1 MDEDVARIASH
12 RGVSATMGQNVLF
25 RSRTDRRTFSA
36 LSPLVPSPVMSIKAL
51 RGLLLPAVAVLTGCN
66 TVLMSPSGDVAL
78 QQRDL
83 IVTSTLLMLII
94 IVPVIALTL
103 LFAWRYRAS
112 NKAAAYDPEWDHS
125 TMLELLIWSAPLLII
140 IALGALTWVSTHK
153 LDPYRPLDR
162 LSAGHPV
169 PTGVKPLTVDV
180 VALDWKW
187 LFIYPEQGI
196 ATVNEVAAPVDR
208 PIEFKITAST
218 VMNSFFIPAL
228 AGQIYAMP
236 GMETKLQA
244 VINKPGDF
252 EGFSANYSG
261 AGFSGMR
268 FTFRGMSEDQFA
280 QWVQQAK
287 AGGALN
293 REQYLEL
300 AHPSENDPVSRYA
313 SVAPGLFETIVDGCV
328 RPDAVCID
336 GMAAPSAGAANNMPA
351 MSEHPMSTMTSAKDS
366 TGHSSASEVDSTAA
380 KPASRP
386 L

>member
-1 MDEDVARIASH
+1 
-12 RGVSATMGQNVLF
+12 
-25 RSRTDRRTFSA
+25 
-36 LSPLVPSPVMSIKAL
+36 MSIKAL
-51 RGLLLPAVAVLTGCN
+51 RGLLLPAVAVLAGCSS
-66 TVLMSPSGDVAL
+66 VLMSPSGDIAL
-78 QQRDL
+78 QQRNL
-83 IVTSTLLMLII
+83 IITSLLLMLII
-94 IVPVIALTL
+94 IVPVIVLTL

-112 NKAAAYDPEWDHS
+112 NKTAAYDPEWNHS

-169 PTGVKPLTVDV
+169 PAGVKPLTVDV

-196 ATVNEVAAPVDR
+196 ATVNEMAAPVDR
-208 PIEFKITAST
+208 PIQFRITAST

-268 FTFRGMSEDQFA
+268 FTFRGMSEDQFT

-287 AGGALN
+287 GGGPLN
-293 REQYLEL
+293 RDQYLEL
-300 AHPSENDPVSRYA
+300 AHPSENDPVRRYA

-328 RPDAVCID
+328 RPDAVCIND
-336 GMAAPSAGAANNMPA
+336 MAAPGVGAANNMPA
-351 MSEHPMSTMTSAKDS
+351 AMGEHPMSTMTSAKS
-366 TGHSSASEVDSTAA
+366 SPTHSSASDADGTAVM
-380 KPASRP
+380 PAGRP